1 MHLRWTPSFLTACN
15 LAAGVCSVLAI
26 SQSWY
31 AAAALLI
38 FASVLFDLL
47 DGLLAR
53 RIGADAEFGKQLD
66 SLADI
71 VSFGLAP
78 SFLIYLSIFH
88 EWNGMLGA
96 VLMIIFMLCGALR
109 LARFNLS
116 SFSTTFTG
124 MPITAAGSL
133 LALFFFAGNQVPET
147 AFAVVMLAF
156 SVLMISRLP
165 FPSLKKQSSA
175 HRNDK
180 FDKRK

>member
-1 MHLRWTPSFLTACN
+1 MQLRWTPSFLTACN

-31 AAAALLI
+31 SAAALLI

-88 EWNGMLGA
+88 EWNGVLGA
-96 VLMIIFMLCGALR
+96 VLMIIFTLCGALR
-109 LARFNLS
+109 LARYNLS

-133 LALFFFAGNQVPET
+133 LALFSLAGNRVPESV
-147 AFAVVMLAF
+147 FAAVMLAF
-156 SVLMISRLP
+156 SVLMVSRLP
-165 FPSLKKQSSA
+165 FQSLKKPSA
-175 HRNDK
+175 AYRDSGSGK
-180 FDKRK
+180 WK